1 MKFFCYYYNFFFYQK
16 EFNKF
21 ESLIEELATSKNKYG
36 DI

>member
-1 MKFFCYYYNFFFYQK
+1 MKFFCYYYKKIKQK